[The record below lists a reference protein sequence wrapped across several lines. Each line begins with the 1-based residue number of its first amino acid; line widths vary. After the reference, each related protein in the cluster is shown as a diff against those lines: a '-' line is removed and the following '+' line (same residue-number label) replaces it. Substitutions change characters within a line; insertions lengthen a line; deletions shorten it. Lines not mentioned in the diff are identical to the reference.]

1 MLTTQLHASLTRSFS
16 SVSSPS
22 LASAGCDRNPQ
33 LTVSPENVSS
43 AKTLQALFAKHN
55 RGMPR
60 AGQRL
65 NVQSVGFP
73 VNVVEMAWDREM
85 VSFCLKTFPILL
97 VIFFIILFPPSF

>member
-97 VIFFIILFPPSF
+97 VIFL